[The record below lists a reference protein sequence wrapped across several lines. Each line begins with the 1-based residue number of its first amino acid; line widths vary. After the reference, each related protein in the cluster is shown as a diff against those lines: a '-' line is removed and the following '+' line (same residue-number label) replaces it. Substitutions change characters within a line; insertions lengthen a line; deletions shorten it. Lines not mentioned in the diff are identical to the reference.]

1 MRNVT
6 PQPYQPPRSMFGG
19 AAAANR
25 TSTDDLLQEY
35 GIDFRSEFSKLAT
48 ATAAPTRPT
57 TLPQPTNQPALLLPT
72 ATGAKPASGGQPNFG
87 KFFRCSDMFIKPMRA

>member
-6 PQPYQPPRSMFGG
+6 PQPYQPPRPTFGG
-19 AAAANR
+19 AAANR

-48 ATAAPTRPT
+48 AATAAPTRPA

-72 ATGAKPASGGQPNFG
+72 ATAAKPASGGQANFG
-87 KFFRCSDMFIKPMRA
+87 KFNFIYTNYV